1 MPDGDHAMTLAVP
14 RIIAGPF
21 ADFVGRIAAL
31 ADSGRVYA
39 LLDLLGREVR
49 ATIAADAL
57 APD

>member
-1 MPDGDHAMTLAVP
+1 MTLAVP

-49 ATIAADAL
+49 VTIAADVL